1 MKFPHNLRNIYRI
14 VVVIT
19 IIICFTMLTV
29 RVGNMHLQ
37 EKIQGTKTKSNSN
50 RSSTNQ
56 YLISAIEHK
65 NNYQNRADK
74 KEFDAARDSILASLE
89 ADSKNPFAIRLLQEL
104 NTQDINQT
112 EEEIQKIIKILEVR
126 PDYAAAWISLGILYE
141 QIDEV
146 DLAKYAKEKAKA
158 LNSNL

>member
-1 MKFPHNLRNIYRI
+1 MLNFPQNYRIIYRI

-37 EKIQGTKTKSNSN
+37 EKIQGT
-50 RSSTNQ
+50 
-56 YLISAIEHK
+56 
-65 NNYQNRADK
+65 
-74 KEFDAARDSILASLE
+74 AARDSILASLE